1 MKRNCNKIEKLS
13 IIILIIHLHLH
24 ALIFIWLSIF
34 NSFLIDKRNFKVFRL
49 LNSTHLL
56 LIFPLGPQ
64 PGLDALPRLDE
75 GLPLGLFLGPVGV
88 DPGEVGQEEGHQ
100 SAQQLRAEIE
110 ALMTLRAINTRKTTL
125 RQLEEEHPTHSR
137 FHSIWRQFNFISF
150 TSTLRPLDTCH
161 TQLLFSSPVFPFST
175 AAKEAIK
182 AGCPPNTP
190 LLYCCA
196 VFQFYYSLNR
206 LAFAVQWICQNL
218 LIDGYMAHL
227 KCKQK

>member
-1 MKRNCNKIEKLS
+1 MDSL
-13 IIILIIHLHLH
+13 
-24 ALIFIWLSIF
+24 
-34 NSFLIDKRNFKVFRL
+34 RL
-49 LNSTHLL
+49 W
-56 LIFPLGPQ
+56 
-64 PGLDALPRLDE
+64 
-75 GLPLGLFLGPVGV
+75 GV

-100 SAQQLRAEIE
+100 SAEQLRAEIE
-110 ALMTLRAINTRKTTL
+110 SLMTLRAINTRKTTL

-190 LLYCCA
+190 LLSILLFAKSIGICGSVEMPKPVDRWLYGSFEMQTKIAEKLYDTLKQC
-196 VFQFYYSLNR
+196 FTLNNK
-206 LAFAVQWICQNL
+206 LGNQIS
-218 LIDGYMAHL
+218 
-227 KCKQK
+227 